1 MTHAA
6 DERTEARAEQRNET
20 ASSIDAS
27 TLFDYLEQARKQS
40 ERPRAAAPRPPMR
53 LAVRNEPA
61 DDSVEEPPQEQPAA
75 NARVDLDVTPIP
87 AEAASEFD
95 EEFERTTQAVPTPRA
110 ARAGP
115 GDTSPAEPQPTPE
128 PVVTEGSR
136 GIARAGCR

>member
-40 ERPRAAAPRPPMR
+40 ERPRAGAARPPVR

-61 DDSVEEPPQEQPAA
+61 EAPVEEPP
-75 NARVDLDVTPIP
+75 
-87 AEAASEFD
+87 
-95 EEFERTTQAVPTPRA
+95 
-110 ARAGP
+110 
-115 GDTSPAEPQPTPE
+115 PE
-128 PVVTEGSR
+128 PPSSTRST
-136 GIARAGCR
+136 